1 MHKVV
6 LCLPDSWLNW
16 NLKMSGFFRKQKTRE
31 KPLGVKERTNNKLN
45 PHMALT
51 PGFEPGPHLWEVGPL
66 TTVPSLA
73 PQFHL
78 FYG

>member
-1 MHKVV
+1 MEVAHTQKFENV
-6 LCLPDSWLNW
+6 
-16 NLKMSGFFRKQKTRE
+16 GFFLGEWKTRE

-45 PHMALT
+45 PHKAST
-51 PGFEPGPHLWEVGPL
+51 PGFETRPHLWEVSAL